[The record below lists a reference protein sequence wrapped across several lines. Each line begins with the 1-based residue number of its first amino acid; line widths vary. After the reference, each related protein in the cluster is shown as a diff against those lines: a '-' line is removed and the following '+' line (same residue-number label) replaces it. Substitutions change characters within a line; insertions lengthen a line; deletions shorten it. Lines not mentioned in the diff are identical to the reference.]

1 MMLNTVILVGYAGKQ
16 PELRYF
22 KSGKILCKFPIVVQ
36 SSSNTTETLLEYID
50 LELWNKTAKVAAQ
63 YVPKGREIGII
74 GSLKFSNWEDR
85 RTGKSRQSPI
95 ILVNQIHLLGTVTE
109 ASKCLSKKFNT
120 KNYEEDHEDFYYQE
134 DIYEDSYQPYN
145 RYDNST
151 DYGYLND
158 LDNIYEYL
166 S

>member
-1 MMLNTVILVGYAGKQ
+1 MLNTVILVGYAGKQ
-16 PELRYF
+16 PELCYF
-22 KSGKILCKFPIVVQ
+22 NSGKILCKFPIVVQ
-36 SSSNTTETLLEYID
+36 SSSNTGETLLEYID

-74 GSLKFSNWEDR
+74 GSLKFSNWKDR
-85 RTGKSRQSPI
+85 RTGKVRQSPT
-95 ILVNQIHLLGTVTE
+95 ILVSQIHLLGSGTKV
-109 ASKCLSKKFNT
+109 SKSFHEQGYAN
-120 KNYEEDHEDFYYQE
+120 NYEENYEDFSYQQ
-134 DIYEDSYQPYN
+134 DLYEDYYQPYDK
-145 RYDNST
+145 YDTSI